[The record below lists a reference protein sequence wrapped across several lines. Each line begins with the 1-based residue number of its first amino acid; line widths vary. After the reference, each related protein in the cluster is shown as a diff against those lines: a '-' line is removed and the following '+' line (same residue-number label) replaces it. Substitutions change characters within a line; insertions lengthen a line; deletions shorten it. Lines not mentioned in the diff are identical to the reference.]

1 MCDEICNIVKGSMR
15 SVMDVLDSVKP
26 LEESASSD
34 YEALLESV
42 IKEATQRLKAHRG
55 YAGEVYGPD
64 ALASHGQQL
73 RNIISVQEM
82 AYQCVEK
89 GRYDEALLHL
99 GMMGV
104 YLGRLSKTPAMQL
117 TSADMSK
124 INESLEH
131 ECQDSASQ
139 EMQNKCMTLLNK
151 LNSMVQP

>member
-1 MCDEICNIVKGSMR
+1 MCDEICNVVKSSMR

-26 LEESASSD
+26 LEEAASSD

-55 YAGEVYGPD
+55 QAGEAYEPN
-64 ALASHGQQL
+64 ALASHGLQL
-73 RNIISVQEM
+73 RSILPIQEM
-82 AYQCVEK
+82 AYDCVEK

-104 YLGRLSKTPAMQL
+104 YLGRLSKMPFMQL
-117 TSADMSK
+117 TDADLSK

-131 ECQDSASQ
+131 ECRDSVSQ
-139 EMQNKCMTLLNK
+139 EMQNKCMALLNK
-151 LNSMVQP
+151 LNAVVQS